1 MRLQDV
7 DRVEINLAL
16 VLLGQFVQGGNL
28 PPKRRSGV
36 AAEDENDGLIYPKRR
51 QFDGHPGIE
60 CLDCE
65 VGRFTAYIERAFAR
79 AGPHGFKGKEKVGRH
94 GHFCHDMPEDFGWL
108 THGPVDI
115 ADKA

>member
-51 QFDGHPGIE
+51 QFYGQPGIE
-60 CLDCE
+60 CLDVE
-65 VGRFTAYIERAFAR
+65 VWRITAHFERAIAR
-79 AGPHGFKGKEKVGRH
+79 DGPHGLKGEEKVGRH
-94 GHFCHDMPEDFGWL
+94 RHS
-108 THGPVDI
+108 
-115 ADKA
+115 